1 MPVELPDHDD
11 IANVF
16 VELAALYPPSELHG
30 FYVGQ
35 QVLGAKLEEAGLRQQ
50 VEQLLDVD
58 SIGPDHWQPL
68 LELNKASA
76 GQLAGEISELTLLLP
91 DVDIDLGQ
99 RVAAVGSWCQG
110 FLTGFAMAGK
120 QRQAS
125 EGQQQYSSTVSEI
138 LSDIAA
144 ISQAGLD
151 GQESEEGEEGEAQFR
166 ELVGYL
172 EMAVVTVFVECCS
185 QEVLKGDHPTP
196 KQVH

>member
-1 MPVELPDHDD
+1 MSVELPDHDD
-11 IANVF
+11 IANLF

-30 FYVGQ
+30 FFVGQ
-35 QVLGAKLEEAGLRQQ
+35 QVLGVKVDDASLRRQ
-50 VEQLLDVD
+50 VEQLLDVE
-58 SIGPDHWQPL
+58 SI
-68 LELNKASA
+68 SA
-76 GQLAGEISELTLLLP
+76 GQWQRLEALNQAVAAQLGGEISAMALLLP
-91 DVDIDLGQ
+91 DEDVDLGQ
-99 RVAAVGSWCQG
+99 RVAAAGSWCQG

-125 EGQQQYSSTVSEI
+125 EGQTSYSDTVAEI

-144 ISQAGLD
+144 ISQAGFD
-151 GQESEEGEEGEAQFR
+151 TDESEESEAQFA

-196 KQVH
+196 RQVH